1 MNSKKITRILYSRS
15 SLVGIIEFAG
25 GDAGN
30 EATTV
35 ISSLHWIK
43 IAIKLIFQL
52 LYFVLI
58 FAIRMGGI
66 STAK

>member
-1 MNSKKITRILYSRS
+1 MNSKKITRILYFRS
-15 SLVGIIEFAG
+15 SLAGIIEFAG

-30 EATTV
+30 GATTV

-58 FAIRMGGI
+58 FAIRMRKI